1 MKVYELSQGY
11 AVACASKLDGLE
23 TSDKYKVIKAVRALK
38 KVADDYNGFI
48 EQTKVSEKTEK
59 EQIKII
65 EAEANREIEIPA
77 FDKIKQEAFDKML
90 SANSWNAAQAM
101 YMQDLLVE

>member
-38 KVADDYNGFI
+38 KVADDYNGFL
-48 EQTKVSEKTEK
+48 EQTKESEKSEE
-59 EQIKII
+59 EQIKIL
-65 EAEANREIEIPA
+65 EKESKREIEIPK
-77 FDKIKQEAFDKML
+77 FEKIKPEAFEKMM

-101 YMQDLLVE
+101 YMQDILVE